1 MKQMPNMIYKIK
13 DLALR
18 LDRSILT
25 IKRWEKQGLIP
36 KARKDSRG
44 WRVYTEAEVQAILQK
59 VRETNYFRNGQG
71 ME

>member
-1 MKQMPNMIYKIK
+1 MSNKLYKIK

-25 IKRWEKQGLIP
+25 IKRWEKQGLIK

-44 WRVYTEAEVQAILQK
+44 WRVYTEQEVQEIIRR
-59 VRETNYFRNGQG
+59 VRETNYFRNEKNSQ
-71 ME
+71 

>member
-1 MKQMPNMIYKIK
+1 MASTIYKIK

-44 WRVYTEAEVQAILQK
+44 WRIYTDAEIRDILRLVQA
-59 VRETNYFRNGQG
+59 TNYFRNGSAVT
-71 ME
+71 

>member
-1 MKQMPNMIYKIK
+1 MSNKVYKIK

-25 IKRWEKQGLIP
+25 IKRWERQGLIP

-44 WRVYTEAEVQAILQK
+44 WRIYTEAEDRDILRLVQA
-59 VRETNYFRNGQG
+59 TNYFRNGSAVL
-71 ME
+71 

>member
-1 MKQMPNMIYKIK
+1 MSNKVYKIK

-25 IKRWEKQGLIP
+25 IKRWERQGLIP

-44 WRVYTEAEVQAILQK
+44 WRIYTEAEVHDILRLVQA
-59 VRETNYFRNGQG
+59 TNYFRSGTAVL
-71 ME
+71 

>member
-1 MKQMPNMIYKIK
+1 MSNKVYKIK

-25 IKRWEKQGLIP
+25 IKRWERQGLLP

-44 WRVYTEAEVQAILQK
+44 WRIYTEAEVRDILRLVQA
-59 VRETNYFRNGQG
+59 TNYFRNGSAVL
-71 ME
+71 

>member
-1 MKQMPNMIYKIK
+1 MSNKIYKIK

-25 IKRWEKQGLIP
+25 IKRWERQGLIP

-44 WRVYTEAEVQAILQK
+44 WRIYTEAEVRDILRLVQA
-59 VRETNYFRNGQG
+59 TNYFRDGSAVQ
-71 ME
+71 